1 MKNPIQNKR
10 ILLGITGSIACYKA
24 ANLASKL
31 SQAGAEVDVI
41 LTSAALEFV
50 TPLTFQSV
58 TGRRAYVEA
67 DLWGSEGHV
76 QHIGLAKSTDI
87 LVIAPITANTIAKLA
102 TGIADN
108 LLTLA
113 ALAAQCPLM
122 LAPAMDGGMFS
133 HPATQ
138 VNLETLRQ
146 RGAIIVGPAS
156 GHLASGMV
164 AVGRMVEPSELLGH
178 IRMALAQDGPLKGR
192 KVVITAGGTQEPI
205 DPVRCISNRS
215 SGKQGFALA
224 QSALDLGARVTL
236 ITAPTTLPTPVGAER
251 VEVRSAQDMH
261 HAVLDAVSKA
271 DALVMAAAVSDYRP
285 INVAVHK
292 IQKTESSLRIDLKR
306 TTDILL
312 EVASQKTQSGYPAVT
327 VGFAAE
333 SRDLLENAQGKLTSK
348 NLDFIVAN
356 DISAS
361 DAGFAVDTN
370 RVTLLHRGGEIEEL
384 PLKSKTE
391 VAQVVMDH
399 VAGLMNSGK

>member
-122 LAPAMDGGMFS
+122 LAPAMDGGMFT

-138 VNLETLRQ
+138 ANLETLRQ

-178 IRMALAQDGPLKGR
+178 IRMALAQHGPLKGR

>member
-50 TPLTFQSV
+50 APLTFQSV

-122 LAPAMDGGMFS
+122 LAPAMDGGMFT

-138 VNLETLRQ
+138 ANLETLRQ

>member
-50 TPLTFQSV
+50 APLTFQSV

>member
-50 TPLTFQSV
+50 APLTFQSV

-122 LAPAMDGGMFS
+122 LAPAMDGGMFT

-138 VNLETLRQ
+138 ANLETLRQ

-164 AVGRMVEPSELLGH
+164 AVGRMVEPIELLGH

-348 NLDFIVAN
+348 NLDFSVAN
-356 DISAS
+356 DISAP

-370 RVTLLHRGGEIEEL
+370 RVTLLQRGGEIEEL

>member
-50 TPLTFQSV
+50 APLTFQSV

-122 LAPAMDGGMFS
+122 LAPAMDGGMFT

-138 VNLETLRQ
+138 ANLETLRQ

-164 AVGRMVEPSELLGH
+164 AVGRMVEPIELLGH